1 MLDPFQR
8 MNRANATLSIK
19 PSKDGQINSIDD
31 LLKFYGL
38 DFLNNKIVGDFK
50 NAATVESATGR
61 NFSYPYWL
69 QIKDNDISKKHIV
82 SDNLKELLFA
92 EAGFFETNKKDI
104 DVQPIILTSDETNFL
119 SKRELREKS
128 TETLA
133 TEFQTTSEVRR
144 IIALHLS
151 GQVDSPYRQTK
162 NESNKPTSSIFAI
175 ADVDWIYNGFSLAD
189 ARMGDRAFSRP
200 INDNHK
206 LFLNMVEHI
215 AGDPNLMNI
224 RSRESPIRTF
234 TAIEEMLFESRKA
247 YYKREADYV
256 SRISNTEASI
266 TKVLEMTG
274 AKSLE
279 ELPLT
284 LRSQIKDLR
293 SAAYPIRRE
302 LREIRLKMRE
312 GINKKFKNIT
322 LINLLSG
329 PVLTLVLF
337 LSVRR
342 FRRTQD

>member
-1 MLDPFQR
+1 M
-8 MNRANATLSIK
+8 
-19 PSKDGQINSIDD
+19 
-31 LLKFYGL
+31 
-38 DFLNNKIVGDFK
+38 
-50 NAATVESATGR
+50 
-61 NFSYPYWL
+61 
-69 QIKDNDISKKHIV
+69 
-82 SDNLKELLFA
+82 FA
-92 EAGFFETNKKDI
+92 EAGFFETNRKDI
-104 DVQPIILTSDETNFL
+104 DVKPIILTSGETNVL

-133 TEFQTTSEVRR
+133 TEFQTTGETRK

-151 GQVDSPYRQTK
+151 GQVASPYGQTQNK
-162 NESNKPTSSIFAI
+162 MNKPTSSIFAV

-206 LFLNMVEHI
+206 LFLNMVEHL

-247 YYKREADYV
+247 YYKREADYA

-274 AKSLE
+274 AKSVE

-302 LREIRLKMRE
+302 LR
-312 GINKKFKNIT
+312 
-322 LINLLSG
+322 
-329 PVLTLVLF
+329 
-337 LSVRR
+337 
-342 FRRTQD
+342 